1 MSLAIAVILVAKEG
15 VIEVSVFVSGN
26 VVVIE
31 INVLEDSVDAD
42 G

>member
-42 G
+42 